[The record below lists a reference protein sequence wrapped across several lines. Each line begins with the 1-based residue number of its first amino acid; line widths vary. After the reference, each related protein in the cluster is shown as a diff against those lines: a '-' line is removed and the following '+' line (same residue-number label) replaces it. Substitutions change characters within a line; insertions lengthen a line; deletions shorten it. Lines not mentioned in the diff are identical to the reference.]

1 MKSISSDQLGSWDC
15 AVTTCGGCWQIR
27 GHFSQNCTF
36 IIKNYLTGGLLFYGH
51 LSMRGADRIC
61 NEDLWQGTA
70 KAAEGHL
77 AQLLWARAKEEGM
90 LIHLQPRD
98 LDTRM
103 TMNRNPKS
111 CCVEGMWVGPMGKS
125 FRSCRR

>member
-15 AVTTCGGCWQIR
+15 AVTTCGGCWKIR
-27 GHFSQNCTF
+27 GHYGSS
-36 IIKNYLTGGLLFYGH
+36 LFYGH

-61 NEDLWQGTA
+61 NADLWQGTA

-111 CCVEGMWVGPMGKS
+111 CCVEGM
-125 FRSCRR
+125 